1 MNTGRERK
9 YWRSFKWALT
19 FDFLGDARHPG
30 QKLLRSSKVGVGE
43 REYSGGFYFEAS
55 GDRSSSLRGL
65 V

>member
-9 YWRSFKWALT
+9 YSKNFKWALI

-43 REYSGGFYFEAS
+43 RGVYFEAS
-55 GDRSSSLRGL
+55 GGRSSSFCGL